1 MAAVPSTGRADQVDR
16 LAAPEADATRALYER
31 YANQIFGYC
40 LHQLGSREEAED
52 AVQSTFLNAFRGL
65 KRGVVPEMEAAWL
78 FKIAHNVCLS
88 RRRSSWRRGRI
99 ESPAD
104 FEVVEELAPAPSRRS
119 DELIG
124 LQDVLETMPENQ
136 RRAIL
141 LREWQGLSYHE
152 IADEL
157 GLSQSAVETLIFR
170 ARRSLASGL
179 EQPPETAK
187 KRLRARAG
195 DLGNLFAGIKSM
207 LLGSAAAVKVAAT
220 VAVISATTVVAA
232 APVQKHVHHA
242 TPAAPSSSA
251 SPGSAAGAAGAAFVQ
266 APLATLQRGTAAARV
281 KHGGGGGGQS
291 SFGVAVGTPFGPT
304 AVADGTAAPTDA
316 PASTPIST
324 QAPADQPTAQAPA
337 PAPAAAQPLQPVG
350 PAPSTPATTP
360 SQGETAGPV
369 TKTQGESSGTG
380 VTDSGQTTVSAPL
393 SQTAT
398 PGLSQTNGQDQSGS
412 GSSGGSSSSSGQS
425 SSGQSSGQSSSQG
438 QTTTPVTPVST
449 PRSLPVPPIP
459 VPAPIVTTPV
469 TTNPVTTNPV
479 TTSPPSTTSS
489 SSGTSQT
496 TTTTTVT
503 TTTVTGGPL
512 SQHVTPGLS
521 TTSGSGSSTSTS
533 SATTT
538 TPAPAQ
544 TTTTPSL
551 PVPPV
556 TVASGALTGKPKI
569 GTGVTTN
576 P

>member
-104 FEVVEELAPAPSRRS
+104 FDVVEELAPAPSRRA

-179 EQPPETAK
+179 EQPPEQAK
-187 KRLRARAG
+187 RRLRARAG
-195 DLGNLFAGIKSM
+195 DLGNLLAGIKSM

-232 APVQKHVHHA
+232 APVQSHVHHA
-242 TPAAPSSSA
+242 TPAAPSSST
-251 SPGSAAGAAGAAFVQ
+251 SSGSAGAGGTALVQTPVAALQSGPAALSQHRRGEGQRLISELPSALRSGRPPSSTEPRADGRATSTTATAQPSGDQPAQQ
-266 APLATLQRGTAAARV
+266 APE
-281 KHGGGGGGQS
+281 
-291 SFGVAVGTPFGPT
+291 
-304 AVADGTAAPTDA
+304 
-316 PASTPIST
+316 
-324 QAPADQPTAQAPA
+324 QPS
-337 PAPAAAQPLQPVG
+337 QPVS
-350 PAPSTPATTP
+350 PAPSAPPTSSATV
-360 SQGETAGPV
+360 GPT
-369 TKTQGESSGTG
+369 TKTQDGTG
-380 VTDSGQTTVSAPL
+380 STQTVSGPL
-393 SQTAT
+393 SQTTT
-398 PGLSQTNGQDQSGS
+398 PGLSDTNGQDQSGS
-412 GSSGGSSSSSGQS
+412 SSSGAA
-425 SSGQSSGQSSSQG
+425 
-438 QTTTPVTPVST
+438 
-449 PRSLPVPPIP
+449 PRR
-459 VPAPIVTTPV
+459 ARRRRR
-469 TTNPVTTNPV
+469 
-479 TTSPPSTTSS
+479 
-489 SSGTSQT
+489 
-496 TTTTTVT
+496 
-503 TTTVTGGPL
+503 
-512 SQHVTPGLS
+512 
-521 TTSGSGSSTSTS
+521 
-533 SATTT
+533 
-538 TPAPAQ
+538 
-544 TTTTPSL
+544 
-551 PVPPV
+551 
-556 TVASGALTGKPKI
+556 
-569 GTGVTTN
+569 
-576 P
+576 